1 MPKFPAPNGDGTHN
15 SDKDTEFWR
24 NGVDRIWNNTLRC
37 YNADLATPIIMLNF
51 RMPADLNDK
60 TGIYELQSEQSATFS
75 GLYRVISVRHIF
87 DEGRY
92 TNVLQLA
99 RFNNQSPFISNNVR
113 PQYKVLSIDGKTQV
127 VSQSEY
133 ATLSKTFKGKL
144 PFVDIGRKIDSLIAK
159 VQTEFKG
166 IKKRA
171 SKIFISFK

>member
-1 MPKFPAPNGDGTHN
+1 M
-15 SDKDTEFWR
+15 
-24 NGVDRIWNNTLRC
+24 
-37 YNADLATPIIMLNF
+37 
-51 RMPADLNDK
+51 
-60 TGIYELQSEQSATFS
+60 
-75 GLYRVISVRHIF
+75 
-87 DEGRY
+87 
-92 TNVLQLA
+92 QLA

-171 SKIFISFK
+171 SKIFKGFST